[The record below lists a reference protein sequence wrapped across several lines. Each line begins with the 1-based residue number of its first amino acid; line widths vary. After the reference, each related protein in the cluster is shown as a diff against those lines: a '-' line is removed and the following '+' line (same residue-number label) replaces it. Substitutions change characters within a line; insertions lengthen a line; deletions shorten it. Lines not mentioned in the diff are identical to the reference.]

1 MHTHTHRLLPARL
14 RFMADPEGGGGGD
27 NGGEGGDGGEST
39 FTPPATQADLDRLI
53 SQAVARTHKKYEGHD
68 DLKAK
73 AEKWDAYEAS
83 QNGGG
88 KEKPA
93 GDSGPSAGD
102 AKKAGEAEATQRF
115 LKRIVSTEVR
125 SEAKALG
132 FHDPDDALRVI
143 DEANL
148 PVKDEE
154 ADTEAIQKLVKEL
167 ADAKPHLVA
176 KSSRR
181 PGERPRQKQGEP
193 VEGGE
198 KGKGKAA
205 AALRQLG
212 ASRRSG
218 S

>member
-14 RFMADPEGGGGGD
+14 RFMADQEGGGGD
-27 NGGEGGDGGEST
+27 TNGGESGDGGESK
-39 FTPPATQADLDRLI
+39 FTPPATQADFDRIIESRL
-53 SQAVARTHKKYEGHD
+53 AREREKFKGFD
-68 DLKAK
+68 DAKAK
-73 AEKWDAYEAS
+73 AEKWDAHQAA
-83 QNGGG
+83 QGNG
-88 KEKPA
+88 KEKPE
-93 GDSGPSAGD
+93 GGSETSVED
-102 AKKAGEAEATQRF
+102 AKKAGETEATQRF

-132 FHDPDDALRVI
+132 FHDPDDALGVI
-143 DEANL
+143 DEKSL

-154 ADTEAIQKLVKEL
+154 ADTETIQKLVKEL
-167 ADAKPHLVA
+167 ADKKPWLVA

-193 VEGGE
+193 VDGE
-198 KGKGKAA
+198 SKGKGNAA

-212 ASRRSG
+212 KSRRSG